1 MDPQQRC
8 LLEIVYEGLES
19 AGYSIP
25 QLRGSSTGVFVGAM
39 SFDYQLVAMR
49 GLDSLPQYHATGG
62 SMAILA
68 NRVSYFYDWKGA
80 SVACDTACSS
90 SLVALHQAVL
100 SLRNGEVDMAVTA
113 GANLILGPEPF
124 IAYSKVC
131 HAITS
136 PSGCC
141 QADTRHAS

>member
-8 LLEIVYEGLES
+8 LLEVVYEGIES
-19 AGYSIP
+19 AGYSVS
-25 QLRGSSTGVFVGAM
+25 QLRGSSTGVFIGAM

-68 NRVSYFYDWKGA
+68 NRISYFYDWRGPSLA
-80 SVACDTACSS
+80 VDTACSS

-100 SLRNGEVDMAVTA
+100 ALRNGDVNMAVTA
-113 GANLILGPEPF
+113 GSNLILGPEPF
-124 IAYSKVC
+124 IAYSNVC
-131 HAITS
+131 HAITCYYS
-136 PSGCC
+136 WNELIYGL
-141 QADTRHAS
+141 